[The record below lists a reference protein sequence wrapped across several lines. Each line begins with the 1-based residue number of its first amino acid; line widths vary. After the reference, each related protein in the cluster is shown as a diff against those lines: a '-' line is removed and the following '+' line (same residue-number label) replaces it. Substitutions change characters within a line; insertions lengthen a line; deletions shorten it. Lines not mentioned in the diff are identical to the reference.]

1 MTAAPA
7 AALGRWWLAAG
18 TTCADDFAPLR
29 CTRQL
34 RKWLMDGPWWSNMV
48 CQLFRSL
55 NATVF
60 VFFFEFLRLSS
71 PRSLLIIFIVVIFV
85 IVVIAIIIT
94 TIIVIVIIIK
104 IKLSSASNAVE
115 AIKVKEQ
122 PKVLD
127 DLGTCCSNA
136 ERPGKSLQK

>member
-1 MTAAPA
+1 
-7 AALGRWWLAAG
+7 
-18 TTCADDFAPLR
+18 
-29 CTRQL
+29 
-34 RKWLMDGPWWSNMV
+34 MV

-60 VFFFEFLRLSS
+60 VVFFEFLRLPS

-85 IVVIAIIIT
+85 IVVIAIVIT
-94 TIIVIVIIIK
+94 TIIVIVIIVIK

-115 AIKVKEQ
+115 TIKVKEQ

-127 DLGTCCSNA
+127 DLGTCRSNA
-136 ERPGKSLQK
+136 ERTGKSLQK